1 MQVSYLRNIFI
12 KITIIVFKIPAFI
25 EDVATGRKDDGVEL
39 PEDPL
44 PAARLLVRPLVDDAH
59 IVLDVLGQGRVVRK
73 IYGIV

>member
-1 MQVSYLRNIFI
+1 MYLRNIFI